1 MRLWRSAVI
10 CAAMVCL
17 FQAGAAQAK
26 SEEKIPDNPM
36 NWEISAQPKPTAAEL
51 EEMRWSSVLDNDT
64 AKYECDAK
72 SLKQN
77 NTDADLA
84 EIVIKAT
91 YKERKI
97 IDGLNRRYKEK
108 LTEKD
113 AVSYSEMR
121 MIFRLSDRTYAI
133 PDYKVYS
140 KNGVVLEDKTREQKF
155 APVPP
160 QTFAE
165 TMYIIVVKTLQE
177 NKAP

>member
-1 MRLWRSAVI
+1 MRVWQNVVI
-10 CAAMVCL
+10 CVAMACL

-26 SEEKIPDNPM
+26 GEEKIPDNPM
-36 NWEISAQPKPTAAEL
+36 KWEISVQPQPTAAEL
-51 EEMRWSSVLDNDT
+51 EEMRWSSVLENDT

-77 NTDADLA
+77 DKDADLA
-84 EIVIKAT
+84 EIMIKAT
-91 YKERKI
+91 YKDRKM

-108 LTEKD
+108 LTDKD

-121 MIFRLSDRTYAI
+121 MVFRLSDRAYAI
-133 PDYKVYS
+133 PEYKVYS
-140 KNGVVLEDKTREQKF
+140 KNGAALEDKTREQQF
-155 APVPP
+155 TPVPS

-165 TMYIIVVKTLQE
+165 TMYIIVMKMLQE

>member
-1 MRLWRSAVI
+1 MRLRQCAVI
-10 CAAMVCL
+10 CAALCVL
-17 FQAGAAQAK
+17 QTGAAQAK
-26 SEEKIPDNPM
+26 NEEKIPDNPM

-51 EEMRWSSVLDNDT
+51 EEMRWSSVLENDT

-72 SLKQN
+72 SLKQDE
-77 NTDADLA
+77 TDADLA
-84 EIVIKAT
+84 NIMIKAT
-91 YKERKI
+91 YKDRKM

-108 LTEKD
+108 LTDKD

-121 MIFRLSDRTYAI
+121 MVFRLSDRTYAI
-133 PDYKVYS
+133 PAYKVYS
-140 KNGVVLEDKTREQKF
+140 KNGMVLEDTTREPRF

-165 TMYIIVVKTLQE
+165 TMYIIVVKMLQE